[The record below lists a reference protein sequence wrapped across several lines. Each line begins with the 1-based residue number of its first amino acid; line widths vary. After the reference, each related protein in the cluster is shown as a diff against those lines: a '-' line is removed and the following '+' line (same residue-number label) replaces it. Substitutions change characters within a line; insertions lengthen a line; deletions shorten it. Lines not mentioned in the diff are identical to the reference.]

1 MKKRAI
7 IGIVLAVFII
17 ASGASGIWIWRSVLA
32 GSNQAN
38 TASALPYSV
47 QRSEEDPLSS
57 HRVLSTV
64 ASQQG
69 TPLMPGGLTLD
80 PMHGFVWV
88 AEPSCEP
95 KPTCAGNIQGAL
107 GQYALSDGTF
117 LANFTEPQG
126 YSSPLFVAV
135 DADGN
140 VWFTQPSTDALGEF
154 NPLTQSWNSWP
165 VKKGSAPFY
174 LTFDKQGNIW
184 FTEYNSSNIG
194 FFNPHTHKLVETPT
208 PTANSNPYAITVDP
222 QGTFWFSENAPAI
235 SQIGSFTPTQSGT
248 IKITEYPVNTLRPHM
263 IITDRAGNIW
273 FSGGFQGTIGEFNP
287 RSGNSKSFLVYAGF
301 CYFSACK
308 GAHISGIN
316 VDSKDNVWFTDSIGS
331 RFGYLIPSTGQV
343 VAQTSKLNTHP
354 YDGLAI
360 DSSDRVWFTQEYTLS
375 LAMWPAGTLK

>member
-1 MKKRAI
+1 
-7 IGIVLAVFII
+7 
-17 ASGASGIWIWRSVLA
+17 
-32 GSNQAN
+32 
-38 TASALPYSV
+38 
-47 QRSEEDPLSS
+47 
-57 HRVLSTV
+57 
-64 ASQQG
+64 
-69 TPLMPGGLTLD
+69 
-80 PMHGFVWV
+80 
-88 AEPSCEP
+88 
-95 KPTCAGNIQGAL
+95 
-107 GQYALSDGTF
+107 
-117 LANFTEPQG
+117 PQG

-154 NPLTQSWNSWP
+154 NPLTQSWHSWP

-194 FFNPHTHKLVETPT
+194 FFNPHTHKLVENPT
-208 PTANSNPYAITVDP
+208 PTANSNPYNIAVDP

-263 IITDRAGNIW
+263 ITSDRAGNIW
-273 FSGGFQGTIGEFNP
+273 FTGGFQGTIGEFNP

-331 RFGYLIPSTGQV
+331 RVGYLIPATGQV